1 MIEIA
6 SVFLTEMLSTAV
18 SGVAEKQS
26 VTIRSGTFD
35 KTKELLAK
43 QENKHLYHDIETIIT
58 AGYFFGLYYC
68 TTECSKDAKK
78 TGDNNLVAKLN
89 TIEGLIDEKQK
100 SNHKQLWRRF
110 SDASKS
116 VLPINKTHPEKTK
129 IPIDILGDIELPT
142 EFLKKV
148 DKHLYQKLKSYFI
161 DTIKT
166 SEHIQSFL
174 NSGDQLVSSNQNDP
188 DRGYHVKLNFTN
200 KYPSLI
206 GVTPLNEALTVNTCD
221 LPSEM
226 TALYY
231 QWKDNQSG
239 PEHDNTEEYDDVVS
253 GMFPLELTGLSF
265 NKDTAEFI
273 ITDDIGTCRLFFI
286 IRHNE
291 TPHYRYPVQIEPI
304 SQDIKDS
311 KVYRTYA
318 VPNSYRISDTFFI
331 ASVIL
336 HTDHAILQVI
346 HAKDGM
352 LIDKFN
358 DSEIL
363 KYISGNEIGEELEQ
377 GDAENEI
384 FYCMDNPDRFLIF
397 IDVKEKKLFHPKV
410 KYDYSIHAQYG
421 AFRVKRSCIYLLFQP
436 DCSSNDDISAFE
448 FYKSIHVEASKQPKE
463 NDIPVKFAGIIKSRL
478 DKLYDLY
485 QSGPYRANMV
495 KYFNELFRW
504 TTLAANNDCLEK
516 NMDHFITVLNN
527 VMKAEKDRNI
537 ILGLSDLQACA
548 IYNKCNIY
556 KHSGEYR
563 KAADLCRQSIKIIK
577 TIFRMQPDYPIKRPL
592 SFFENAL
599 TVLYEMGQK

>member
-68 TTECSKDAKK
+68 ATECSKDAKK

-397 IDVKEKKLFHPKV
+397 IDVYNGLRKPNKKM
-410 KYDYSIHAQYG
+410 A
-421 AFRVKRSCIYLLFQP
+421 
-436 DCSSNDDISAFE
+436 
-448 FYKSIHVEASKQPKE
+448 
-463 NDIPVKFAGIIKSRL
+463 
-478 DKLYDLY
+478 
-485 QSGPYRANMV
+485 
-495 KYFNELFRW
+495 
-504 TTLAANNDCLEK
+504 
-516 NMDHFITVLNN
+516 
-527 VMKAEKDRNI
+527 
-537 ILGLSDLQACA
+537 
-548 IYNKCNIY
+548 
-556 KHSGEYR
+556 
-563 KAADLCRQSIKIIK
+563 
-577 TIFRMQPDYPIKRPL
+577 
-592 SFFENAL
+592 
-599 TVLYEMGQK
+599 